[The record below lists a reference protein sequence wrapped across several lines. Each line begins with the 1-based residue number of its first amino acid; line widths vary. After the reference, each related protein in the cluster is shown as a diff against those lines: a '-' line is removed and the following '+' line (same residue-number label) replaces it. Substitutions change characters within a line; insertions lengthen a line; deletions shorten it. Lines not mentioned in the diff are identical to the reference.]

1 MCDILQVKQLIFTTA
16 KKEFPYQWKHQT
28 YRELKHID
36 TPPDE
41 INHHNQ
47 PAAMKIWQTKQTKA
61 SPFPPSQQQV
71 LIKE

>member
-36 TPPDE
+36 MTPDE

-47 PAAMKIWQTKQTKA
+47 PAAMKI
-61 SPFPPSQQQV
+61 
-71 LIKE
+71 

>member
-1 MCDILQVKQLIFTTA
+1 MCDILQVKQLISTTA
-16 KKEFPYQWKHQT
+16 KKEFPYQWKHH
-28 YRELKHID
+28 RELKHID
-36 TPPDE
+36 MTPDE